1 MTSSRDIDIDI
12 IIDCPFYDKVQEVI
26 SVGSKV
32 IRIGVRW
39 RERERDSIII
49 YLGINRKV
57 SFINIS

>member
-39 RERERDSIII
+39 RERDSIII